1 MVHNLM
7 YAPTQITPTAYT
19 VLGFVTLLNF
29 RGQYMDICMPN
40 FNQIGHEIWKI
51 RVEIH

>member
-1 MVHNLM
+1 MVHILM
-7 YAPTQITPTAYT
+7 YVPTQSKPTAYT
-19 VLGFVTLLNF
+19 VPGFATLLNV